1 MFPFSSHHYQLRLWL
16 AAGGID
22 PDADL
27 RLMVTPPPF
36 MAASLANGS
45 IDGFCVG
52 APWNSVAAQ
61 AGAGRILH
69 ASREIV
75 ANCPEKVL
83 ALRAGFAL
91 ANRPCVS
98 ALSAA
103 IREAADWSADP
114 AHLDALVELLV
125 KAAITQQE
133 WARISAALLRDILA
147 PRSGA
152 SPLATLRLDREATRA
167 NRDHARWL
175 FRQMV
180 DAHQVVSL
188 PENEAIALSVYRPDL
203 GDAPAG
209 PSVLPLDLDLSP
221 GP

>member
-1 MFPFSSHHYQLRLWL
+1 VFPFSSHHYQLRLWL

-22 PDADL
+22 PDADV

-61 AGAGRILH
+61 AGVGRILH

-75 ANCPEKVL
+75 KNCPEKVL
-83 ALRAGFAL
+83 AFRADFAL

-98 ALSAA
+98 ALSSA
-103 IREAADWSADP
+103 IRQAADWSAGP
-114 AHLDALVELLV
+114 AHLDALVALL
-125 KAAITQQE
+125 AEAITQEE
-133 WARISAALLRDILA
+133 WSRISSALLRDILA
-147 PRSGA
+147 PPSGA
-152 SPLATLRLDREATRA
+152 SPLATLRLDREATRV

-180 DAHQVVSL
+180 DAHQAVNL

-203 GDAPAG
+203 GG
-209 PSVLPLDLDLSP
+209 ETSGQTNVSSDLALFP
-221 GP
+221 GS